1 MNISDVKNIIDKA
14 FSKAGYEISKFSI
27 VLPSPL
33 SVEIEQNP
41 DNTKIVFKNK
51 LPVVKTRKLFIPIKT
66 ELESIF
72 FGKEDG
78 YFKLKHFPNLKFN
91 YSDNN
96 QEMRF
101 GAPPPSINL
110 DKIEKEI
117 NLKYQDEKRKSIA
130 KLALDYA
137 NEWAN
142 IASSNGIDF
151 NTCGSENKKRLYDD
165 CYRFVYENMI
175 NSKKVNPTSAA
186 LSFVILYFILPA
198 IVNWIVKR
206 FLNNLF
212 NKPSMYFV

>member
-175 NSKKVNPTSAA
+175 NSKKVSPTSAA

>member
-33 SVEIEQNP
+33 SVEIEQSS
-41 DNTKIVFKNK
+41 DSTKIVFKNK

-91 YSDNN
+91 YSDNE
-96 QEMRF
+96 EMKF
-101 GAPPPSINL
+101 GAAPLSVNL

-130 KLALDYA
+130 KLALGYA

-175 NSKKVNPTSAA
+175 NSKKVNPTSVA
-186 LSFVILYFILPA
+186 LSFVILYLILPA